1 MHVGSRQGGGELR
14 MGGWVGDRNDTFISV
29 VILTND
35 YIDIFV
41 AYIILCCGQLLIV
54 YVINLNSG

>member
-1 MHVGSRQGGGELR
+1 
-14 MGGWVGDRNDTFISV
+14 MGGWVGDGNNKFISV

-35 YIDIFV
+35 YIDIFA

>member
-1 MHVGSRQGGGELR
+1 
-14 MGGWVGDRNDTFISV
+14 MGGWVGDGNNTFISV

-35 YIDIFV
+35 YVDIFV
-41 AYIILCCGQLLIV
+41 AYIILCCGQILIV